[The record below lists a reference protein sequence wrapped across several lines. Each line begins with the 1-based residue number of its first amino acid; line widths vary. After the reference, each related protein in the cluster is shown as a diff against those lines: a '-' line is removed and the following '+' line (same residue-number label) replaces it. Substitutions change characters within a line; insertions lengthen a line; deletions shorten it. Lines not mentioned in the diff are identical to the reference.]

1 MGKPALT
8 WISEVEVILN
18 VTRYVFFFPVLYP
31 VRIWLLVIADED
43 SKQDDHCY
51 LPHEAHSWKADADV
65 SVFWTVA
72 EGPEALYAAHN

>member
-31 VRIWLLVIADED
+31 VRIRLLVVADED
-43 SKQDDHCY
+43 SK
-51 LPHEAHSWKADADV
+51 
-65 SVFWTVA
+65 
-72 EGPEALYAAHN
+72 

>member
-31 VRIWLLVIADED
+31 VRIRLFVVADED
-43 SKQDDHCY
+43 SKQDNHCC
-51 LPHEAHSWKADADV
+51 LPNEAHSWKADADIG
-65 SVFWTVA
+65 VFWTVA